1 METGTT
7 RFEELKKEI
16 LIRAHKAEACREQ
29 YGRAYGAE
37 TLDALMEAV
46 RDNFGWCCENDVL
59 DGDIIDRYKA
69 EFNAGNIW
77 HNEARVTDGML
88 LLENSSAEL
97 LGNSSAELRENSSAV
112 LRENSSAVLRGNS
125 SAELWG
131 NSSAVLLENS
141 SAELLEN
148 SSAELLENSSAV
160 LRENSS
166 AVLRGNSSAVLRG
179 NSSAELLENSSAE
192 LWGNS
197 SAELWG
203 NSRAELW
210 GNSYGISYSIKECK
224 LHDHAIYRI
233 RETNEVRYV
242 DESIRFVKVEEEES

>member
-37 TLDALMEAV
+37 TLDALMEVV
-46 RDNFGWCCENDVL
+46 RDNFNWCCNNGVL

-69 EFNAGNIW
+69 EFNAGKIW
-77 HNEARVTDGML
+77 HNETRVTDGML
-88 LLENSSAEL
+88 LLD
-97 LGNSSAELRENSSAV
+97 
-112 LRENSSAVLRGNS
+112 NS

-131 NSSAVLLENS
+131 NSSAVLL
-141 SAELLEN
+141 
-148 SSAELLENSSAV
+148 
-160 LRENSS
+160 
-166 AVLRGNSSAVLRG
+166 G
-179 NSSAELLENSSAE
+179 NSSAELRDNSSAELRDNSSAELRDNSSAVLWGNSRAVLWGNSSAE

-197 SAELWG
+197 SAELRD
-203 NSRAELW
+203 NSSAELRD
-210 GNSYGISYSIKECK
+210 NSYGMSYSIKECK

-233 RETNEVRYV
+233 CETNEIRYV

>member
-37 TLDALMEAV
+37 TLDALMEVV

-88 LLENSSAEL
+88 LLENSSAVLWGNSSAVLRE
-97 LGNSSAELRENSSAV
+97 NSSAELWENSSAELWGNSSAVLWGNSSAV
-112 LRENSSAVLRGNS
+112 LRENSSAVLLDAG
-125 SAELWG
+125 
-131 NSSAVLLENS
+131 
-141 SAELLEN
+141 
-148 SSAELLENSSAV
+148 
-160 LRENSS
+160 
-166 AVLRGNSSAVLRG
+166 
-179 NSSAELLENSSAE
+179 
-192 LWGNS
+192 
-197 SAELWG
+197 
-203 NSRAELW
+203 
-210 GNSYGISYSIKECK
+210 K
-224 LHDHAIYRI
+224 LQCCIAGKLQCCIAG
-233 RETNEVRYV
+233 
-242 DESIRFVKVEEEES
+242 KLQC

>member
-37 TLDALMEAV
+37 TLDALMEVV
-46 RDNFGWCCENDVL
+46 RDNFNWCCDNDVL

-69 EFNAGNIW
+69 EFNAGKIW

-97 LGNSSAELRENSSAV
+97 LE
-112 LRENSSAVLRGNS
+112 
-125 SAELWG
+125 

-141 SAELLEN
+141 SAVLRDNSSAVLLEN
-148 SSAELLENSSAV
+148 SSAVLLENSSAV
-160 LRENSS
+160 LRDNSSAVLRDNSSAVLWENSS
-166 AVLRGNSSAVLRG
+166 AVLRDNSSAVLW
-179 NSSAELLENSSAE
+179 E
-192 LWGNS
+192 
-197 SAELWG
+197 
-203 NSRAELW
+203 
-210 GNSYGISYSIKECK
+210 NSYGMSYSIKECK

-242 DESIRFVKVEEEES
+242 DENIRFVKVEEAES

>member
-37 TLDALMEAV
+37 TLDALMEVV
-46 RDNFGWCCENDVL
+46 RDNFNWCCDNDVL

-69 EFNAGNIW
+69 EFNAGKIW

-97 LGNSSAELRENSSAV
+97 LENSSAVLRDNSSAELLENSSAVLRDNSSAVLRENSSAV
-112 LRENSSAVLRGNS
+112 LRENSSAVLWDNS
-125 SAELWG
+125 SAEL
-131 NSSAVLLENS
+131 
-141 SAELLEN
+141 
-148 SSAELLENSSAV
+148 
-160 LRENSS
+160 RENS
-166 AVLRGNSSAVLRG
+166 
-179 NSSAELLENSSAE
+179 
-192 LWGNS
+192 
-197 SAELWG
+197 
-203 NSRAELW
+203 
-210 GNSYGISYSIKECK
+210 YGMSYSIKECK

-242 DESIRFVKVEEEES
+242 DENIRFVKVEEAES

>member
-37 TLDALMEAV
+37 TLDALMEVV
-46 RDNFGWCCENDVL
+46 RYNFDWCCNNDVL

-69 EFNAGNIW
+69 EFNAGKIW

-88 LLENSSAEL
+88 LLDNSSAEL
-97 LGNSSAELRENSSAV
+97 WGNSRAVLWENSSAVLRGNSRAELRENSSAV
-112 LRENSSAVLRGNS
+112 LRENSSAVLR
-125 SAELWG
+125 
-131 NSSAVLLENS
+131 
-141 SAELLEN
+141 
-148 SSAELLENSSAV
+148 ENSSAV
-160 LRENSS
+160 LRE
-166 AVLRGNSSAVLRG
+166 
-179 NSSAELLENSSAE
+179 
-192 LWGNS
+192 
-197 SAELWG
+197 
-203 NSRAELW
+203 
-210 GNSYGISYSIKECK
+210 NSYGISYSIKECK

-242 DESIRFVKVEEEES
+242 DENIRFVKVEEEES

>member
-88 LLENSSAEL
+88 LLGNSRAVLLENSR
-97 LGNSSAELRENSSAV
+97 AELRGNSRAV
-112 LRENSSAVLRGNS
+112 LRGNSRAVLRGNSRAVLRGNSRAVLLENSRAELWGNSRAVLWGNSRAELRGNSSAVLRGNS

-131 NSSAVLLENS
+131 NS
-141 SAELLEN
+141 
-148 SSAELLENSSAV
+148 
-160 LRENSS
+160 
-166 AVLRGNSSAVLRG
+166 
-179 NSSAELLENSSAE
+179 
-192 LWGNS
+192 
-197 SAELWG
+197 
-203 NSRAELW
+203 RAELW
-210 GNSYGISYSIKECK
+210 DNSYGISYIIKECK

-242 DESIRFVKVEEEES
+242 DENIRFVKVEEEES

>member
-37 TLDALMEAV
+37 TLDALMEVV
-46 RDNFGWCCENDVL
+46 RDNFNWCCDNDVL

-69 EFNAGNIW
+69 EFNAGKIW

-88 LLENSSAEL
+88 LLENSSAVL
-97 LGNSSAELRENSSAV
+97 WDNSSAV
-112 LRENSSAVLRGNS
+112 LRENSSAVLWDNS
-125 SAELWG
+125 SAELWDNSSAVLRENSSAELWD

-141 SAELLEN
+141 SAV
-148 SSAELLENSSAV
+148 LLENSSAV
-160 LRENSS
+160 LWDNSS
-166 AVLRGNSSAVLRG
+166 AVLRD
-179 NSSAELLENSSAE
+179 
-192 LWGNS
+192 
-197 SAELWG
+197 
-203 NSRAELW
+203 
-210 GNSYGISYSIKECK
+210 NSYGMSYSIKECK

-242 DESIRFVKVEEEES
+242 DENIRFVKVEEAES

>member
-97 LGNSSAELRENSSAV
+97 LGNSSAVLRENSSAV

-125 SAELWG
+125 SAVLWENSSAELWG
-131 NSSAVLLENS
+131 NSSAVLW
-141 SAELLEN
+141 
-148 SSAELLENSSAV
+148 
-160 LRENSS
+160 ENSS
-166 AVLRGNSSAVLRG
+166 AVLRGNSSAVLW
-179 NSSAELLENSSAE
+179 E
-192 LWGNS
+192 
-197 SAELWG
+197 

>member
-37 TLDALMEAV
+37 TLDALMEVV

-69 EFNAGNIW
+69 EFNAGKIW
-77 HNEARVTDGML
+77 HNEAIVTDGML
-88 LLENSSAEL
+88 LLENSSAVL
-97 LGNSSAELRENSSAV
+97 WDNSRAVLRENSSAV
-112 LRENSSAVLRGNS
+112 LWDNSSAVLWDNSRAELRENSSAVLRGNS
-125 SAELWG
+125 RAVLRENSRAELRD
-131 NSSAVLLENS
+131 NSRAVLRENS
-141 SAELLEN
+141 RAVLREN
-148 SSAELLENSSAV
+148 SRAE

-166 AVLRGNSSAVLRG
+166 AVLRGNSRAVLR
-179 NSSAELLENSSAE
+179 ENSSAV
-192 LWGNS
+192 LWD
-197 SAELWG
+197 

-210 GNSYGISYSIKECK
+210 DNSYVISYSIKECK

-242 DESIRFVKVEEEES
+242 DENIRLIKVEEAE